1 MSVHG
6 VNAACPDNVR
16 SITRNLR
23 NLPSTAR
30 PGEKYQYSNI
40 MYAVATHVI
49 EVLSGQTF
57 SVFLR
62 TNIFEP
68 LGMEATFL
76 QPSEVHAAGL
86 DSHFATPYFYA
97 DGNFHQ
103 ASHQETPEFQGA
115 GFIQSTPSDYLK
127 FIAAMLRHDKQPI
140 TKPIYD
146 EITKPRVIRDGKRSL
161 DNFGPDSSEVAYA
174 LGWDIKHRS
183 GRLIVV
189 HDGVI
194 PGYSSRMFFLPG
206 RSFGAVFLGNRD
218 TAFEVSQMLQTEMIE
233 EFLNILQEERF
244 DGSQGRLK
252 RQIAQETRK
261 KKQLKR
267 NEERRLQARDTLTV
281 AKSNYCGTFYNAE
294 YREINI
300 QLQKE
305 DLHINAAD
313 RSEPFNMILE
323 HIKDNRIENFEVI
336 SPQMMDVEKM
346 KCLLKFRLDAED
358 KVTAVGFNWE
368 PMLGSRYLFWHERVP
383 S

>member
-1 MSVHG
+1 MSVLG
-6 VNAACPDNVR
+6 INAACPDNVR

-40 MYAVATHVI
+40 MYAVVTHVI
-49 EVLSGQTF
+49 ETLSGQTF

-68 LGMEATFL
+68 LGMENTFL
-76 QPSEVHAAGL
+76 QPSEVYATGL

-115 GFIQSTPSDYLK
+115 GSIQSTPSDYLK

-174 LGWDIKHRS
+174 LGWDVKCRS
-183 GRLIVV
+183 GQMIVV

-194 PGYSSRMFFLPG
+194 TGYSSRMFFLPD
-206 RSFGAVFLGNRD
+206 RSFGAVFMSNCD
-218 TAFEVSQMLQTEMIE
+218 TAFGVSQMLQTEIIE
-233 EFLNILQEERF
+233 EFLDIPPEERF

-252 RQIAQETRK
+252 R
-261 KKQLKR
+261 
-267 NEERRLQARDTLTV
+267 
-281 AKSNYCGTFYNAE
+281 
-294 YREINI
+294 
-300 QLQKE
+300 
-305 DLHINAAD
+305 
-313 RSEPFNMILE
+313 
-323 HIKDNRIENFEVI
+323 
-336 SPQMMDVEKM
+336 
-346 KCLLKFRLDAED
+346 
-358 KVTAVGFNWE
+358 
-368 PMLGSRYLFWHERVP
+368 
-383 S
+383 